1 MIFRRRGK
9 KPDVIDATKD
19 QPPADKSSAGQSPAV
34 PSNPTAAGPAQNSMR
49 KKRPDVMVQDYS
61 QNSPASSVKST
72 PSSALTTSDTGS
84 GAMRKKRPEVMVQ
97 DFTVDAGPP
106 PQMDKAETLVEFL
119 HPVNKLKKKVGEGAT
134 GFEAGIFIRA
144 TEVIKNLAV
153 SYIEGI
159 APKDLRELSV
169 TFQALQ
175 HFPDRSKENVA
186 KLFAQAHEIKSGGG
200 SYGYPLISRI
210 ADSLCKLTEGMGAPE
225 KMDMMLIKFH
235 IDSLHVVVRKKIKG
249 IGGEIGQLLIE
260 GLEVVVAKRKAHD
273 SSLVLEHIAKFLEKL
288 DSA

>member
-9 KPDVIDATKD
+9 NPEVIDATKD
-19 QPPADKSSAGQSPAV
+19 QPVSPSSKGAAQTGSPSAG
-34 PSNPTAAGPAQNSMR
+34 PSQNTMR
-49 KKRPDVMVQDYS
+49 KKRDVEVQDFS
-61 QNSPASSVKST
+61 VNTPAPNASSKNSAA
-72 PSSALTTSDTGS
+72 SSNAVADNVPAGS
-84 GAMRKKRPEVMVQ
+84 RKKRPEVMVQ
-97 DFTVDAGPP
+97 DFTVDEAP
-106 PQMDKAETLVEFL
+106 PQMDKAQTLVEFL
-119 HPVNKLKKKVGEGAT
+119 HPVNKLKKKVGEGASS
-134 GFEAGIFIRA
+134 FDVGIFVRA
-144 TEVIKNLAV
+144 AEVVKNLAAN
-153 SYIEGI
+153 YIEGI
-159 APKDLRELSV
+159 APKELREISV

-186 KLFAQAHEIKSGGG
+186 KLFSQAHEIKSSGG

-210 ADSLCKLTEGMGAPE
+210 ADSLCKLTEGMSVPE

-235 IDSLHVVVRKKIKG
+235 LDALQVVVRKKIKG

-288 DSA
+288 DNA